1 MPFRACSSCSRPWCA
16 PACRIDRMQES
27 LTSRGLGVPCFCDKR
42 GSHILVRRGS
52 DASPRRRAKSCP
64 AALRL
69 GSGELSRFP
78 RLGSPP
84 AARPRRR
91 PAGRSAWAPT
101 MYSLYRHA
109 RSGSRRCPATARP
122 RAGGEAVADVGVL
135 GLPCRGARLALVVEI
150 EAGPELL
157 EHLPVV
163 QPARDHRCERVCR
176 GIPGRSYLSAETWP
190 DTRAAPVGDGRRSE
204 LALRT
209 TCSIGPSWSQVRSRA

>member
-78 RLGSPP
+78 RLD
-84 AARPRRR
+84 RRR
-91 PAGRSAWAPT
+91 PLGHGGDRRVVPPG
-101 MYSLYRHA
+101 H
-109 RSGSRRCPATARP
+109 RRCTRYIDTHGLVPGAAQPQPVRAQAVRLSRTSGYSGCPAAARVS
-122 RAGGEAVADVGVL
+122 RSSL
-135 GLPCRGARLALVVEI
+135 RSK
-150 EAGPELL
+150 
-157 EHLPVV
+157 
-163 QPARDHRCERVCR
+163 
-176 GIPGRSYLSAETWP
+176 PGRN
-190 DTRAAPVGDGRRSE
+190 
-204 LALRT
+204 
-209 TCSIGPSWSQVRSRA
+209 SWNTFR